1 MPNSVHAARWISQ
14 LKGCGWELHLYPG
27 YFANLNPEIRDIR
40 YHAFAQMMNKAI
52 SEGLGAFLKL
62 SSIKTAKLK
71 KAIDNPLVKILAKIN
86 DPEERSKHLV
96 KTIQKVRP
104 HIIHSMEF
112 QSNGYLTLH
121 AKKAMEGKFPAWL
134 ATNWGSDIFL
144 YGRFPEHREKIREL
158 LSRCDYYSCETQ
170 RDVSLARGFGFKGS
184 VLPVIPN
191 SGGFDLARLASW
203 RSSGRTSERR
213 IIMIKGYQNWAGRA
227 LVAIRALQRCLDV
240 LGGYEVVVY
249 LASGEDVK
257 IACNLLSIDG
267 NVKVTVLPPGQT
279 HETILRYHGQARIS
293 IGLSIS
299 DAVSTSFLEA
309 IAMGSFPIQSN
320 TAAADEWIE
329 DGVTGMIVPP
339 EDPEIIEKAIRKT
352 LSDDEMVDRAAEAN
366 WRTVTE
372 RLDYDTVKATAIGMY
387 KKIYEECCL

>member
-1 MPNSVHAARWISQ
+1 
-14 LKGCGWELHLYPG
+14 
-27 YFANLNPEIRDIR
+27 
-40 YHAFAQMMNKAI
+40 
-52 SEGLGAFLKL
+52 
-62 SSIKTAKLK
+62 
-71 KAIDNPLVKILAKIN
+71 
-86 DPEERSKHLV
+86 
-96 KTIQKVRP
+96 
-104 HIIHSMEF
+104 
-112 QSNGYLTLH
+112 
-121 AKKAMEGKFPAWL
+121 MEGKFPAWL